1 MPSLLASPIISSAM
15 EAVAVNVIM
24 PLNNFGIFKYLLRT
38 PVIIPHIAPDKTA
51 AIVAIKG
58 LTPIEM
64 SVPQIAAPIK
74 KLPSAVRSAKSSKR
88 YVRKIPSANKQHG
101 RPLDKIFK
109 IISKKAIIR

>member
-1 MPSLLASPIISSAM
+1 MPTNSFSISSKDLPLNDDIIVIKLEIPSLLARPIIRSAM

-24 PLNNFGIFKYLLRT
+24 PLNNFGIFKYLLST

-74 KLPSAVRSAKSSKR
+74 KLPSFCLMD
-88 YVRKIPSANKQHG
+88 HL
-101 RPLDKIFK
+101 LDE
-109 IISKKAIIR
+109 RL